1 MNSWWILIISLG
13 MLAVQNLLV
22 DAGPVDMRMF
32 PREQE
37 EYERSWLEEKRG
49 LCHDMKPI
57 KCIWEQNLC
66 NHLNHANY
74 QDFLAFAYV
83 ECPQTCRMC

>member
-1 MNSWWILIISLG
+1 MEMNSWWILIISLG

-49 LCHDMKPI
+49 NS
-57 KCIWEQNLC
+57 QS
-66 NHLNHANY
+66 
-74 QDFLAFAYV
+74 DFPSSV
-83 ECPQTCRMC
+83 IV